1 MKSKGGGIAVLLA
14 AAYAF
19 VLAAG
24 APVSAQEVAP
34 IVQSQQA
41 EPTLPSSA
49 VTPTGQTPMSGDQSV
64 VIPGAQ
70 PSPAMDVPQVWHATI
85 EQPLPPAPPVM
96 PDPVIPAS
104 FVGCWKGNPG
114 DWDERT
120 RLPSANPLGYN
131 IGAPGEI
138 IFCYRNN
145 TIEVPRA
152 KVYISPAKRILDLA
166 LNLGLNYNT
175 ASAHSISADLYSIS
189 PTTIHSRT
197 RLTVVIRGHIF
208 LLFPIDY
215 LSEPII
221 DDETATLVASDV
233 VRVEGRQVL
242 FLQGAPQYSA
252 TWHANFSRISDY
264 SN

>member
-1 MKSKGGGIAVLLA
+1 MKFKVGELIVLRAML
-14 AAYAF
+14 YAF
-19 VLAAG
+19 VLTATTAG
-24 APVSAQEVAP
+24 AQSIAP
-34 IVQSQQA
+34 DVQSQQA
-41 EPTLPSSA
+41 YPTPASS
-49 VTPTGQTPMSGDQSV
+49 VLTPTQQPPTTNDHAV

-70 PSPAMDVPQVWHATI
+70 ASPAMDLPQVWHATI
-85 EQPLPPAPPVM
+85 EEPLPPAPPVM

-104 FVGCWKGNPG
+104 FFGCWKGNPG
-114 DWDERT
+114 GWDERT

-138 IFCYRNN
+138 IFCYRDN
-145 TIEVPRA
+145 TLEIPLA
-152 KVYISPAKRILDLA
+152 KVYISPAKRVLDLA

-197 RLTVVIRGHIF
+197 RLTVVIRGHIL
-208 LLFPIDY
+208 LLFPVDY

-221 DDETATLVASDV
+221 DDETATLVAPDA

-252 TWHANFSRISDY
+252 TWHANFSRISDE